1 MSKLII
7 NGPCKLSGEF
17 TVSGSKNA
25 SLPIICATLL
35 ADGVF
40 KITNIPEISDIK
52 NLLDI
57 ISKIGGKYTLENNTL
72 TIDTD
77 GINSFEP
84 DPKKVRNIR
93 ASILLLGPLLS
104 RFKEVKIAYPGG
116 CFIGARPVETH
127 IRALCDLGA
136 EILEC
141 QDSYHLR
148 CKKLKGSKLILNE
161 ISVTGTENAIMAAV
175 LASGETEIRL
185 AACEPHIED
194 LCNFLNKMGA
204 KISGIGT
211 HNIKIIGVTKLK
223 AVEYSV
229 IPDQIEAG
237 TIAIAAAAS
246 RGDLVIHGYVQ
257 DHQDI
262 LTKKFEEIGVNFQI
276 LDNNSI
282 HIMPTHNFHPTK
294 IRTDIY
300 PGFPT
305 DLQAPI
311 SILLTQASGNSEVY
325 ETLFEGRLNYINEL
339 NKMGANGIIKSAH
352 EAIITGP
359 TPLFGTDIISLDLR
373 AGATLI
379 IAAFIASGESTINQ
393 AEIID
398 RGYEKIDERL
408 NAVGAN
414 IKRID

>member
-1 MSKLII
+1 
-7 NGPCKLSGEF
+7 
-17 TVSGSKNA
+17 
-25 SLPIICATLL
+25 
-35 ADGVF
+35 
-40 KITNIPEISDIK
+40 
-52 NLLDI
+52 
-57 ISKIGGKYTLENNTL
+57 
-72 TIDTD
+72 
-77 GINSFEP
+77 
-84 DPKKVRNIR
+84 
-93 ASILLLGPLLS
+93 
-104 RFKEVKIAYPGG
+104 
-116 CFIGARPVETH
+116 
-127 IRALCDLGA
+127 
-136 EILEC
+136 
-141 QDSYHLR
+141 
-148 CKKLKGSKLILNE
+148 
-161 ISVTGTENAIMAAV
+161 
-175 LASGETEIRL
+175 
-185 AACEPHIED
+185 
-194 LCNFLNKMGA
+194 MGA

-211 HNIKIIGVTKLK
+211 HNIKIVGVSKLK
-223 AVEYSV
+223 AIEYSV

-246 RGDLVIHGYVQ
+246 RGDLIIRGYIQ

-262 LTKKFEEIGVNFQI
+262 LTKKFEEIGVNYKF
-276 LDNNSI
+276 LNNNSI
-282 HIMPTHNFHPTK
+282 HIKPTHNFRPTK

-359 TPLFGTDIISLDLR
+359 TPLFGTDIVSLDLR

-408 NAVGAN
+408 NAIGAN
-414 IKRID
+414 IKRTC

>member
-1 MSKLII
+1 MSKLVI

-35 ADGVF
+35 ASGIF

-52 NLLDI
+52 NLLEI

-72 TIDTD
+72 TIDTG

-127 IRALCDLGA
+127 IRALSDLGA
-136 EILEC
+136 EIVEC

-148 CKKLKGSKLILNE
+148 CEELKGTKIILNE

-175 LASGETEIRL
+175 LANGETEIRL
-185 AACEPHIED
+185 AACEPHVED

-211 HNIKIIGVTKLK
+211 HNIKIVGVSKLK
-223 AVEYSV
+223 AIEYSV

-246 RGDLVIHGYVQ
+246 RGDLIIRGYIQ

-262 LTKKFEEIGVNFQI
+262 LTKKFEEIGVNYK
-276 LDNNSI
+276 LLNNNSI
-282 HIMPTHNFHPTK
+282 HIKPTHNFRPTK

-359 TPLFGTDIISLDLR
+359 TPLFGTDIVSLDLR

-408 NAVGAN
+408 NAIGAN
-414 IKRID
+414 IKRTC